1 MRHHTPTS
9 PRFTPAAACLLLCL
23 ATLSPSL
30 TVLLTPALAHAQEDA
45 SQEEML
51 HIVVLDVPLD
61 GTETLA
67 QTIASKRENV
77 ALYPQTWFIEKI
89 NEIGFDPDG
98 IIKRRE
104 QLSIVME
111 EANIDY
117 IVLSQYSENQSA
129 YRFTVIPRKEERATH
144 SFTVESFKEDGMT
157 RGAAVLTQR
166 QLFEYIDGDS
176 SSATANTDPAEDPE
190 DPGDPNALRDAAIKA
205 QQEKKSAGPRG
216 LATIAAGFRLI
227 EPTLIIITA
236 DSDIINSLAI
246 TLGSTPGF
254 AFQAELYPMKLSEE
268 PGKSPETTDNQFG
281 LTINYNQVFKSLNL
295 QPDQE
300 VPPGGVAPLP
310 SPTRVSYLDFEAGAF
325 FELAVGPK
333 EARARL
339 RPKALFRLQRL
350 GTSAPVVEFQP
361 FRFISLAIGADMIF
375 PLADTGA
382 SLLAGVEIAPFTN
395 LKPLPLDEIGTF
407 RYAYTTS
414 GSLGVDYKFLPNV
427 GFQAQYM
434 FDHTRLLFE
443 SFQPDPVN
451 QPTLVT
457 SPKGTFSA
465 AGIFA
470 GVNYTY

>member
-1 MRHHTPTS
+1 MRHHKPTA
-9 PRFTPAAACLLLCL
+9 PLRLVTLLCML
-23 ATLSPSL
+23 STPPLIVLSPG
-30 TVLLTPALAHAQEDA
+30 AAFAQADEAGSTSAED
-45 SQEEML
+45 ML
-51 HIVVLDVPLD
+51 HIVVLDVPLE

-67 QTIASKRENV
+67 ETIVSKRQDV
-77 ALYPQTWFIEKI
+77 ALYPQTWFIDKI
-89 NEIGFDPDG
+89 NEVGFDPDG

-111 EANIDY
+111 ESNVDY
-117 IVLSQYSENQSA
+117 IVLSQYSEKQSL
-129 YRFTVIPRKEERATH
+129 YRFTVIPRKEDSPTH

-157 RGAAVLTQR
+157 RGAAVLTHR
-166 QLFEYIDGDS
+166 QLFEYIDGR
-176 SSATANTDPAEDPE
+176 SASPTSNTEPEEDPL

-205 QQEKKSAGPRG
+205 QQEKKNAGPKG
-216 LATIAAGFRLI
+216 IATFAAGFRLI

-236 DSDIINSLAI
+236 DSDVVNSLAI

-254 AFQAELYPMKLSEE
+254 AFQAELYPMKLSADPAKPSQPTE
-268 PGKSPETTDNQFG
+268 NQFG
-281 LTINYNQVFKSLNL
+281 LSIHYNQVFKSLNL

-300 VPPGGVAPLP
+300 VPAGGVAPLP

-325 FELAVGPK
+325 YEIAIGSK
-333 EARARL
+333 EGGIARL

-350 GTSAPVVEFQP
+350 GTSTPVVEFQP
-361 FRFISLAIGADMIF
+361 FRFISLAIGADVIF

-382 SLLAGVEIAPFTN
+382 NLLAGVELAPFTN

-414 GSLGVDYKFLPNV
+414 GSLGIDYKFLPNV

-443 SFQPDPVN
+443 SFSPDPVN
-451 QPTLVT
+451 QPNLVT